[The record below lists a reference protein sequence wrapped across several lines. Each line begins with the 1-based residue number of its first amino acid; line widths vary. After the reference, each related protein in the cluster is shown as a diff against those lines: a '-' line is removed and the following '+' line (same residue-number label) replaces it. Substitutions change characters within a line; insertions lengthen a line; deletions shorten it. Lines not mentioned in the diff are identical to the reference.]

1 MNKHLRK
8 LPPIF
13 LDTAMIMQ
21 SADARN
27 NLISFSS
34 DIKGVGYIGSPGD
47 GIVVVTNKNGY
58 LRIGIDDIPVML
70 KELQEYYEQ
79 LKMRSRL

>member
-8 LPPIF
+8 LPPIS

-21 SADARN
+21 SADLKN

-34 DIKGVGYIGSPGD
+34 NIKGVGYIGSPGD

-58 LRIGIDDIPVML
+58 LRMSIDDMPTML
-70 KELQEYYEQ
+70 EELQEYYDQ
-79 LKMRSRL
+79 LKMRG